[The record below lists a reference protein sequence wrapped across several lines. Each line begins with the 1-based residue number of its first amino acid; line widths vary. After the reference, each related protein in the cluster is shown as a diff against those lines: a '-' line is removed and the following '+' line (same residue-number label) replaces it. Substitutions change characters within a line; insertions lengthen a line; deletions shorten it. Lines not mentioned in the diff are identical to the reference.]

1 MDRTSQHGGPP
12 APDKRR
18 RARDDLKQA
27 SEMAAGPSSGFRV
40 APFAALRPAA
50 GRAAETIAPP
60 YDVVSPGEARAR
72 VAARPHD
79 FLRLSLPEAAM
90 APGARPSA
98 GERYAAARRS
108 LDALLA
114 RGVIA
119 RDAQPA
125 YYVYRV
131 ASASHVQTG
140 VALLVSVDC
149 YRAGTLRRHELT
161 RPDKET
167 DRALL
172 IQALEAQTGLVM
184 LAHRRHAGLAA
195 VIEEAA
201 HAAPDFRARLGEG
214 DAATDHSVWTV
225 RESEAVA
232 RITRACAEL
241 GELFI
246 ADGHHRVAAGN
257 RAAAAFPA
265 RPGAQWLLGATFPA
279 EELRIL
285 DYNRV
290 VSGLNG
296 HSPPAFL
303 EALEVSF
310 DVAPSPGPAR
320 PGRAGE
326 YGLYLSGGWRRA
338 RLRPGLAPEKDP
350 VGSLDVSLL
359 EKHLLAPVLGIED
372 SRTDP
377 RIDFVGGARGLEAL
391 EQRVNSGAASL
402 GIALYPTPM
411 QALLEVAG
419 AGKIMPPKST
429 WFEPKLA
436 DGLLAYSCAESATP

>member
-1 MDRTSQHGGPP
+1 MNSVTQSPGS
-12 APDKRR
+12 
-18 RARDDLKQA
+18 L
-27 SEMAAGPSSGFRV
+27 RV

-60 YDVVSPGEARAR
+60 YDVVSVDEARAR
-72 VAARPHD
+72 VAGRPND
-79 FLRLSLPEAAM
+79 FLHLSLPEAAM
-90 APGARPSA
+90 DPETDATA
-98 GERYAAARRS
+98 EQRYTAARRS
-108 LDALLA
+108 LDDFLV

-125 YYVYRV
+125 YYIYRV
-131 ASASHVQTG
+131 ASGSHTQTG
-140 VALLVSVDC
+140 IVLLVSVDC

-167 DRALL
+167 DRARL

-184 LAHRRHAGLAA
+184 LAHRPHVDLAA
-195 VIEEAA
+195 VTEEATRV
-201 HAAPDFRARLGEG
+201 APDCHASLSERGAVTE
-214 DAATDHSVWTV
+214 HSVWAV
-225 RESEAVA
+225 RDAVAIA
-232 RITRACAEL
+232 RITQAAAEL

-257 RAAAAFPA
+257 RAAEACSG
-265 RPGAQWLLGATFPA
+265 RPEAQWLLGATFPA

-296 HSPPAFL
+296 HSPQAFL
-303 EALEVSF
+303 EALNEGFEVS
-310 DVAPSPGPAR
+310 PSFGPAR

-326 YGLYLSGGWRRA
+326 YGLYLSGGWYRA
-338 RLRPGLAPEKDP
+338 RLRPGLVPGNDP

-359 EKHLLAPVLGIED
+359 GEHLLAPVLGIED

-377 RIDFVGGARGLEAL
+377 RIDFIGGARGLEEL
-391 EQRVNSGAASL
+391 ERRVNSGGASVA
-402 GIALYPTPM
+402 IALHPTPM
-411 QALLEVAG
+411 QALMDVAG
-419 AGKIMPPKST
+419 AGEIMPPKST

-436 DGLLAYSCAESATP
+436 DGLLAYSYAKGVTPQA

>member
-1 MDRTSQHGGPP
+1 MS
-12 APDKRR
+12 
-18 RARDDLKQA
+18 A
-27 SEMAAGPSSGFRV
+27 SHQSPGAFRV
-40 APFAALRPAA
+40 APFSALRPSR
-50 GRAAETIAPP
+50 GLAAETIAPP
-60 YDVVSPGEARAR
+60 YDVVSADEARDRIAG
-72 VAARPHD
+72 RPRD
-79 FLRLSLPEAAM
+79 FLRVSLPETAM
-90 APGARPSA
+90 PPEADPSPE
-98 GERYAAARRS
+98 ERYSAARRS
-108 LDALLA
+108 LDEMLA
-114 RGVIA
+114 GGVIE
-119 RDAQPA
+119 RDTQPA

-131 ASASHVQTG
+131 ASGSHAQTG
-140 VALLVSVDC
+140 VVLLVSVDC

-184 LAHRRHAGLAA
+184 LAHRRHADLAA

-201 HAAPDFRARLGEG
+201 QGEPDCHASLNQGGAVTE
-214 DAATDHSVWTV
+214 HSVWAV
-225 RESEAVA
+225 RNPVAIA
-232 RITRACAEL
+232 RITQAVAEL

-257 RAAAAFPA
+257 RAAEAFSGRA
-265 RPGAQWLLGATFPA
+265 SAQWLLGATFPA

-296 HSPPAFL
+296 HSPQAFL
-303 EALEVSF
+303 AALNESFEVARS
-310 DVAPSPGPAR
+310 SGPAR

-326 YGLYLSGGWRRA
+326 YGVYLSGNWHLA
-338 RLRPGLAPEKDP
+338 RLRSGLAPGDDP

-359 EKHLLAPVLGIED
+359 GEHLLAPVLGIED

-377 RIDFVGGARGLEAL
+377 RIDFVGGARGLEEL
-391 EQRVNSGAASL
+391 ERRVDSGAASVA
-402 GIALYPTPM
+402 IALYPTPM
-411 QALLEVAG
+411 DALMDVAG
-419 AGKIMPPKST
+419 AGEIMPPKST

-436 DGLLAYSCAESATP
+436 DGLLAYSWR

>member
-1 MDRTSQHGGPP
+1 MNPVTQSPRS
-12 APDKRR
+12 
-18 RARDDLKQA
+18 L
-27 SEMAAGPSSGFRV
+27 RV

-50 GRAAETIAPP
+50 GRAAETITPP
-60 YDVVSPGEARAR
+60 YDVVSVDEARAR
-72 VAARPHD
+72 VAGRPND
-79 FLRLSLPEAAM
+79 FLHLSLPEAAM
-90 APGARPSA
+90 APETGATA
-98 GERYAAARRS
+98 EQRYTAARRS
-108 LDALLA
+108 LDEFLV

-125 YYVYRV
+125 YYIYRV
-131 ASASHVQTG
+131 ASGSHTQTG
-140 VALLVSVDC
+140 IVLLVSVDC

-167 DRALL
+167 DRARL

-184 LAHRRHAGLAA
+184 LAHRPHVVLAA
-195 VIEEAA
+195 VTEEATR
-201 HAAPDFRARLGEG
+201 AAPDCHASLSERGAVTE
-214 DAATDHSVWTV
+214 HSVWAV
-225 RESEAVA
+225 RDALAIA
-232 RITRACAEL
+232 RITRAAAEL

-257 RAAAAFPA
+257 RAAEACSGRPA
-265 RPGAQWLLGATFPA
+265 AQWLLGATFPA

-296 HSPPAFL
+296 HSPQAFL
-303 EALEVSF
+303 EALNEGFEVSL
-310 DVAPSPGPAR
+310 SSGPAR

-326 YGLYLSGGWRRA
+326 YGLYLSGGWYRA
-338 RLRPGLAPEKDP
+338 RLRPGLVPGNDP

-359 EKHLLAPVLGIED
+359 GEHLLVPVLGIED

-377 RIDFVGGARGLEAL
+377 RIDFIGGARGLEEL
-391 EQRVNSGAASL
+391 ERRVNSGGASVA
-402 GIALYPTPM
+402 IALHPTPM
-411 QALLEVAG
+411 QALMDVAG
-419 AGKIMPPKST
+419 AGEIMPPKST

-436 DGLLAYSCAESATP
+436 DGLLAYSYANGVTPWV